1 MSLYITVTTDLVLSL
16 YASLENCLPWQS
28 RWYQHRFD
36 KFRVL
41 HKGRQIGA
49 SDYFSLEALL
59 DACLAGENK
68 TFIVPEPS
76 DDDTFMCG
84 EFYYMARHASVD
96 GSLLSDHK
104 TIHLSN
110 GATIY
115 FITDKEDLPNDCG
128 DIYLSEWAWFDN
140 PEKTLTKVKIM
151 SSVGG
156 VIFYDA
162 TESSS
167 LEKDALRDA
176 ITRTN
181 FKNLFVYSPRDSQNN
196 IEVIPMSK
204 MTDKGRI
211 TLYSS
216 RTQNDRGHEL
226 DREQLFNGYY
236 DVVPNIVTELGRNF
250 IDDDRQRAQRQAFGD
265 ELFNELF
272 LCQLPV
278 KP

>member
-59 DACLAGENK
+59 DACLTGKNK
-68 TFIVPEPS
+68 TFIVPESS
-76 DDDTFMCG
+76 DDDAFMCS
-84 EFYYMARHASVD
+84 EFHYMARHASVND
-96 GSLLSDHK
+96 SLLSDHK
-104 TIHLSN
+104 TIHLST

-115 FITDKEDLPNDCG
+115 FISDKEDLPNDCG
-128 DIYLSEWAWFDN
+128 DIYLSEWAWFSN
-140 PEKTLTKVKIM
+140 PEKTLDKVKIM

-156 VIFYDA
+156 VIFYDT

-196 IEVIPMSK
+196 IEVVPLSRV
-204 MTDKGRI
+204 TDKGRI

-216 RTQNDRGHEL
+216 RDKNDKGHEI
-226 DREQLFNGYY
+226 DRNQLFNGYY
-236 DVVPNIVTELGRNF
+236 DVVPHIVTELGREV
-250 IDDDRQRAQRQAFGD
+250 IDYDVLHERRLSFGD